1 WYADHKEHL
10 GEAEWA
16 VRDVLEPDFRGP
28 MADMRLSMAR
38 LQALCGDDQ
47 EASAWFQASRDA
59 LDETGART
67 LRAVVDFDE
76 ALLHR
81 RLGAQGDVRLARGRL
96 TSAIGEFEAMKMR
109 GWLKRAHALA
119 VEL

>member
-1 WYADHKEHL
+1 M
-10 GEAEWA
+10 
-16 VRDVLEPDFRGP
+16 RDVLEPDFRGP

-38 LQALCGDDQ
+38 LQALRGDDEQ
-47 EASAWFQASRDA
+47 ASAWFQASRDA

-81 RLGAQGDVRLARGRL
+81 RLGGHGDVRLARDRL
-96 TSAIGEFEAMKMR
+96 EGAIGEFEAVRMR
-109 GWLKRAHALA
+109 RWLTRAHALA
-119 VEL
+119 AEL